1 MEVSPLSFTVSLFF
15 LSFKLLLSELPLTYS
30 KFFFNGK
37 SFFFFFLTLKFE
49 LMSIRT
55 KIFVSNLDLK
65 TNLTPVR

>member
-15 LSFKLLLSELPLTYS
+15 LSFKLLLSELLLTYS

-37 SFFFFFLTLKFE
+37 SFFLTLKFE

-55 KIFVSNLDLK
+55 KIFVSNLDPK
-65 TNLTPVR
+65 TNLISVR